1 MTPMQTPKRELSPVA
16 LPPALIY
23 ATALTCGVLVALALQ
38 AYLRSAGFELASPWD
53 NLFATGAR
61 QLRTTG
67 PWWAI
72 AGLAFV
78 PGGITAAA
86 LSRLPPPWRRFRLLR
101 WVAGAAIV
109 LALAQ
114 IGHPHAAPDAAGP
127 GTELA
132 VNLLANGSAA
142 GVGPPGAPGA
152 APAGMGRRPRPA
164 RRNCFV
170 S

>member
-78 PGGITAAA
+78 TGGITAAA

-127 GTELA
+127 GTDLA
-132 VNLLANGSAA
+132 VNLLAMAIAA
-142 GVGPPGAPGA
+142 AMALLGAYVA
-152 APAGMGRRPRPA
+152 VRR
-164 RRNCFV
+164 
-170 S
+170 

>member
-1 MTPMQTPKRELSPVA
+1 MTHMPTPKRELVA

-23 ATALTCGVLVALALQ
+23 AAALTCGLLAALALR
-38 AYLRSAGFELASPWD
+38 AFLRSAGFELASPWD
-53 NLFATGAR
+53 ALFATGTR

-78 PGGITAAA
+78 TGGIAAAA

-101 WVAGAAIV
+101 WVAGAALV

-114 IGHPHAAPDAAGP
+114 IGHPDAAPDAAGP
-127 GTELA
+127 
-132 VNLLANGSAA
+132 
-142 GVGPPGAPGA
+142 P
-152 APAGMGRRPRPA
+152 PRPA
-164 RRNCFV
+164 GTLLPPAPP
-170 S
+170 

>member
-1 MTPMQTPKRELSPVA
+1 MTHTPTPKRELSPVA
-16 LPPALIY
+16 LPAALIY
-23 ATALTCGVLVALALQ
+23 AAALTCGVLVGLALQ

-53 NLFATGAR
+53 NLFAAGTR

-78 PGGITAAA
+78 TGGITAAA

-114 IGHPHAAPDAAGP
+114 IGHPDAAPDAAGP

-132 VNLLANGSAA
+132 VNLLALAIAA
-142 GVGPPGAPGA
+142 VLALLGAYVA
-152 APAGMGRRPRPA
+152 VRR
-164 RRNCFV
+164 
-170 S
+170 

>member
-1 MTPMQTPKRELSPVA
+1 MQPPKRELSPVA

-23 ATALTCGVLVALALQ
+23 ASALTCGVVAALALQ

-53 NLFATGAR
+53 HLLSGGTR

-78 PGGITAAA
+78 TGGIAAAA
-86 LSRLPPPWRRFRLLR
+86 LSRLPPPWRRFRSLR
-101 WVAGAAIV
+101 WVAGAVIV

-114 IGHPHAAPDAAGP
+114 IGHPDAGPDAAGP
-127 GTELA
+127 GISLA
-132 VNLLANGSAA
+132 VSLLALAIAA
-142 GVGPPGAPGA
+142 VMALLGASVA
-152 APAGMGRRPRPA
+152 VRR
-164 RRNCFV
+164 
-170 S
+170 